1 MKKLKLFLS
10 IFFLSTMYVF
20 AQDKATGRVTLSDG
34 TPVTGASVIVKKTN
48 AAAVT
53 DANGYFSVTA
63 AKNATLVISNV
74 GFANIEILNDGSQ
87 SSIILKESSRT
98 MSDVVVVGYG
108 SQRRKNIT
116 GAISRITN
124 EAITAVPVADVRQA
138 LQGRVPGVVV
148 TANGSPGEAPII
160 RIRGI
165 GSINYSS
172 EPFYVVMVFRV
183 QT

>member
-1 MKKLKLFLS
+1 
-10 IFFLSTMYVF
+10 
-20 AQDKATGRVTLSDG
+20 
-34 TPVTGASVIVKKTN
+34 
-48 AAAVT
+48 
-53 DANGYFSVTA
+53 
-63 AKNATLVISNV
+63 
-74 GFANIEILNDGSQ
+74 
-87 SSIILKESSRT
+87 